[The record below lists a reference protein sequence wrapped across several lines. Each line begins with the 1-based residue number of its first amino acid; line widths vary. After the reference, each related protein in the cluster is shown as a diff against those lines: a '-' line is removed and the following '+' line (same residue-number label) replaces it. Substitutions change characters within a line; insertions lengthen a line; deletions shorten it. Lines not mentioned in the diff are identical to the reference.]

1 MGQDPLHAG
10 QGDTNMVEAAK
21 QDSAKQAAKSDKD
34 ETKNGAKAAAPD
46 VVDFDKL
53 AGTEVF
59 TDRLTYKPELCKSA
73 PLVGYVVDELNLPK
87 KKGEQGTW
95 GVYVFLLTRGTL
107 VCDREDN
114 VVPAKKGQEIMIP
127 KNVKLAFL
135 SKWARNPEVMTE
147 VAIQPDQQVDLGGG
161 KSMWTFRQKVMS
173 EMPRLPAYR
182 LASPNAVA
190 PEILPEASS
199 DIPF

>member
-21 QDSAKQAAKSDKD
+21 QTAAKTDKD
-34 ETKNGAKAAAPD
+34 EAKNGGAKTPSD
-46 VVDFDKL
+46 VVDFDNL
-53 AGTEVF
+53 AGQEVF
-59 TDRLTYKPELCKSA
+59 TDRMTYKPEHCKAA
-73 PLVGYVVDELNLPK
+73 PVVGYVVDELNLPK
-87 KKGEQGTW
+87 KKGEIGTW

-107 VCDREDN
+107 VCDREDK
-114 VVPAKKGQEIMIP
+114 VVPAKAGQEIMIP

-135 SKWARNPEVMTE
+135 SKWARNPDVITE
-147 VAIQPDQQVDLGGG
+147 VAIQPTTMTDLGGG
-161 KSMWTFRQKVMS
+161 KEMWNFRQKVIS
-173 EMPRLPAYR
+173 SKERPVAYR

>member
-1 MGQDPLHAG
+1 MGQDPLRAG

-21 QDSAKQAAKSDKD
+21 QTAAKADKD
-34 ETKNGAKAAAPD
+34 EAKNGGVKASVPE
-46 VVDFDKL
+46 VMDFDKL
-53 AGTEVF
+53 AGQEIF
-59 TDRLTYKPELCKSA
+59 TDRMTYKPEHCNSA

-87 KKGEQGTW
+87 RKGEVGTW
-95 GVYVFLLTRGTL
+95 GVYVFLLTHGTL
-107 VCDREDN
+107 VCDREDK
-114 VVPAKKGQEIMIP
+114 VVSAKAGQEIMIP

-135 SKWARNPEVMTE
+135 SKWARNPDVITE
-147 VAIQPDQQVDLGGG
+147 VAIQPTTKSDLPGG
-161 KSMWTFRQKVMS
+161 KEMWNFRQKVIS
-173 EMPRLPAYR
+173 SKERPVAYR

>member
-1 MGQDPLHAG
+1 MA
-10 QGDTNMVEAAK
+10 EAQK
-21 QDSAKQAAKSDKD
+21 QTAAKSDKD
-34 ETKNGAKAAAPD
+34 EAAKNGGAAKAAAPD

-53 AGTEVF
+53 SGTEVF
-59 TDRLTYKPELCKSA
+59 TDRPTYKPELCKSA

-135 SKWARNPEVMTE
+135 SKWARNPDVMTE

-161 KSMWTFRQKVMS
+161 KSMWTFRQKVIS

-190 PEILPEASS
+190 PEILPEANS

>member
-1 MGQDPLHAG
+1 
-10 QGDTNMVEAAK
+10 MVEAAK
-21 QDSAKQAAKSDKD
+21 QTAAKADKD
-34 ETKNGAKAAAPD
+34 EAKNGGAKAAASD
-46 VVDFDKL
+46 VMDFDKL
-53 AGTEVF
+53 GGTEIF
-59 TDRLTYKPELCKSA
+59 TDLPTYKPEHCKAA

-95 GVYVFLLTRGTL
+95 AVYVFVLTHGTL

-114 VVPAKKGQEIMIP
+114 VVPAKTGQAIMIP

-147 VAIQPDQQVDLGGG
+147 VAIQPHQQVDLGGG
-161 KSMWTFRQKVMS
+161 KSMWTFRQKVIS
-173 EMPRLPAYR
+173 EKPRLPAYR

-190 PEILPEASS
+190 PDISAEASA